1 MIKRQRPY
9 LSVLGVIA
17 VVALATSLVAC
28 EPYKAFK
35 QNEQTI
41 QNNQDQIQTDQEKAY
56 PKPPTVRTEKEAYVD
71 TTPIPISHTPAW
83 MQQPVSMRGTKL
95 PFSFYVGQMIGNA
108 DVVVQY
114 DSSVDKNRAV
124 SFDFSGSV
132 KDSLDA
138 LTGASGYAYT
148 YNAKTNV
155 LTWSAYQTKVFDISF
170 MPGDSQYQVG
180 QSAGS
185 LTLSGGNGSSDS
197 GGGSSS
203 SGSGGSGSSTTG
215 YDFSQD
221 TQYSK
226 LTGTVSVWTDM
237 TKTMKDLLS
246 KDGTATVSQ
255 STTTVTVRDHPSNVQ
270 AIAAYLG
277 SMNHELSRQ
286 VRIHVQLLEVRL
298 KAQYNYGINWDIV
311 RQAGQH
317 SSLSLLGNGATNANN
332 VGTFSPI
339 AFAWEGKSGLWG
351 GTNSVIQALEQQ
363 GNVSL
368 ITQPTVTT
376 LNNQVATI
384 AIQQLKNYINST
396 SSTLSGGGSN
406 FAQGAVNTGTI
417 TTGISLY
424 LLPKIQKNQVFLE
437 ISSTL
442 SDLTGLSTI
451 NTSTGLPVTS
461 STPTDTPDTTDP
473 NASSSGSTSGNGST
487 TDANSATPQ
496 VVQLPEVALRS
507 FNQRSVIPNGAT
519 LILAGF
525 IQNGTETDQSKVL
538 DLTALGGQGSTKAT
552 TELVMLITPV
562 ILSDNENDLATN
574 GYQDAT
580 PGGAG

>member
-1 MIKRQRPY
+1 MIKRQRHY

-41 QNNQDQIQTDQEKAY
+41 QNNQDQIQTDQEKGY
-56 PKPPTVRTEKEAYVD
+56 PKPPAVKTEKEAYVD
-71 TTPIPISHTPAW
+71 TTPIPISHTPMW
-83 MQQPVSMRGTKL
+83 MQQTVSMRGTKL

-132 KDSLDA
+132 KDGLGA

-148 YNAKTNV
+148 YSAKTNV
-155 LTWSAYQTKVFDISF
+155 LTWSAYETKVFDISF

-180 QSAGS
+180 ESAGS
-185 LTLSGGNGSSDS
+185 LTLSGGNGSS
-197 GGGSSS
+197 
-203 SGSGGSGSSTTG
+203 SGSGGSSGSSGSGSSGSSNTG

-237 TKTMKDLLS
+237 AKTMKDLLS

-298 KAQYNYGINWDIV
+298 KAQYNYGIDWNVV
-311 RQAGQH
+311 RRVGKSQ
-317 SSLSLLGNGATNANN
+317 LSLLGNGATNADN

-339 AFAWEGKSGLWG
+339 AFAWQGNSGLWS

-424 LLPKIQKNQVFLE
+424 LLPKIQKNQVFLQ
-437 ISSTL
+437 ISSIL

-451 NTSTGLPVTS
+451 NTTTGQPVTS
-461 STPTDTPDTTDP
+461 TSDTADTQDT
-473 NASSSGSTSGNGST
+473 NASSSGSSSSST
-487 TDANSATPQ
+487 TDTNSATPQ

-538 DLTALGGQGSTKAT
+538 DLAALGGQGSTKGT

-562 ILSDNENDLATN
+562 ILSDNENDLATG